1 MTAISNFFLHSISFP
16 LSDKSSFPY
25 YQDDRVAYTKHIEN
39 YHEFKVLGYDVSFG
53 YILNELVE
61 KFPWPKGSWKID
73 SDARTVTLIA
83 PPDADHTVRS
93 ELVAEALKEA
103 VKQDKFQILR
113 KWRDERHAV
122 HGPEGELVLEVERC
136 AAPFFGIVGYGAHMT
151 AYTRDESGYKIWVP
165 RRAKNKQTYPGLL
178 DNSAAGG
185 MSTNEEPFECIVREA
200 MEEASLPED
209 ILRASVVSAGCITY
223 WHVRDDRAGGETHL
237 SQPEVQY
244 VYDLELP
251 ATVIPEPC
259 DGEAEDFTLMSVPE
273 VQAALANNE
282 FKPNCAMI
290 IIDFMIRHGI
300 LTAENEPDYVQ
311 IIAHSHRRLEYPTAS
326 HCLK

>member
-1 MTAISNFFLHSISFP
+1 MSN
-16 LSDKSSFPY
+16 KSSFPY
-25 YQDDRVAYTKHIEN
+25 YQDDHAVYTKHLEN
-39 YHEFKVLGYDVSFG
+39 YHAFKVSGYDVSFG

-61 KFPWPKGSWKID
+61 KFPWSEGSWKID
-73 SDARTVTLIA
+73 SDARTVTLIT
-83 PPDADHTVRS
+83 PPNADHTVRT
-93 ELVAEALKEA
+93 ERVAEAINEA
-103 VKQDKFQILR
+103 VRQDKFAILR
-113 KWRDERHAV
+113 KWRNERYPV
-122 HGPEGELVLEVERC
+122 YGPKGELVLEMERC
-136 AAPFFGIVGYGAHMT
+136 ASPLFGIVGYGAHMT

-178 DNSAAGG
+178 DNTVGGG
-185 MSTNEEPFECIVREA
+185 MCTDEKPFECIVREA

-209 ILRASVVSAGCITY
+209 AVRASVVSGGCVTY
-223 WHVRDDRAGGETHL
+223 WHVRDNRAGGETL
-237 SQPEVQY
+237 LAQPEVEY
-244 VYDLELP
+244 VYDLELD

-259 DGEAEDFTLMSVPE
+259 DGEAEDFKLMSVPE

-311 IIAHSHRRLEYPTAS
+311 IIARSHRRLEYPTAS
-326 HCLK
+326 HSLK